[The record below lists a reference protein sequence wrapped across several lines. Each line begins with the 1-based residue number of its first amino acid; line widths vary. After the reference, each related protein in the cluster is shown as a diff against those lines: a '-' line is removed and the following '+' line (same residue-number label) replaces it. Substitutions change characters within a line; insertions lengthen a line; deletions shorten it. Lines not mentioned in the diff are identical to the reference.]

1 MDKILLIKLNIHF
14 IRYGNNAAVVLGCLN
29 PDKRAQCLR
38 EKSVHDILSVPSPPD
53 RPSVDSSRASPYLP
67 HNPLDLSTSGEYLTD
82 IDVMLGFTEDDGMLI
97 TQFLLAYPTLY
108 NVLKSLWRF
117 LGPYLL
123 FQQTQISHTSEE
135 DIAVATEILKFYT
148 DNGQVADLGPDNFQ
162 NITDMLTDSY
172 FAFANHLFLKH
183 HLQHST
189 ATTYQYRFSYYVS
202 FQTLCKYIIFRRCSN
217 PKFSNK

>member
-1 MDKILLIKLNIHF
+1 MIRLNIHF
-14 IRYGNNAAVVLGCLN
+14 IRYGNNAAVALGCLN

-38 EKSVHDILSVPSPPD
+38 EKSVHEILSVPSPPD
-53 RPSVDSSRASPYLP
+53 RPSVDSSRSSPYLP

-108 NVLKSLWRF
+108 NVLKSLWSF

-123 FQQTQISHTSEE
+123 FQQTQIIHTSEE

-183 HLQHST
+183 HLKHST
-189 ATTYQYRFSYYVS
+189 ATTYQYRFSYYVG
-202 FQTLCKYIIFRRCSN
+202 FQISCKDIILRRCRN
-217 PKFSNK
+217 QKFSSK